1 MNIQEAGVVEIAC
14 LNGTTK
20 GEKEELKEG
29 KA

>member
-1 MNIQEAGVVEIAC
+1 MSIQETGLVEIAC
-14 LNGTTK
+14 LNGAR